1 MSRVPAVT
9 RESLSPEN
17 QVIWD
22 RITAHRSG
30 AGGPYSVFM
39 HLPALADRVASVE
52 DYFRFNAS
60 LPTVDKELVILAVA
74 RELGAHYPWTRH
86 ERRAREANMRAE
98 LLETLRAN
106 GPVDRMTPRERLLVE
121 IVRSLLRERGL
132 SEELFARA
140 QKELSR
146 EQLVETIALIGH
158 YSTVGYVVNAFDVKA
173 PEGSRTF

>member
-1 MSRVPAVT
+1 MSRIPAVN
-9 RESLSPEN
+9 RESLSPES

-39 HLPALADRVASVE
+39 HAPVLADRVGAVE
-52 DYFRFNAS
+52 DYFRFTSS
-60 LPTVDKELVILAVA
+60 LPTVEKELVILAVA
-74 RELGAHYPWTRH
+74 REMGAHYPWTRH
-86 ERRAREANMRAE
+86 ERRAREANMRPD

-106 GPVDRMTPRERLLVE
+106 GPLDKLMPRERLLVE
-121 IVRSLLRERGL
+121 IVRSLLRTRTL
-132 SEELFARA
+132 SEELFSRARG
-140 QKELSR
+140 ELSH

-158 YSTVGYVVNAFDVKA
+158 YTTVGYMVNALDVKA